1 MAALWRGVLAGHQMP
16 PALCPLAS
24 FHLRFNSALKRRQF
38 HVGERIPVPY
48 DLSNRLVV
56 GVASSAVFDL
66 AESDAVFKQQG
77 EEEYRKYQEAHLRTP
92 LAEGPAFPF
101 VKRLLS
107 LNDLAM
113 DGGDGPLVEVIL
125 LSRNDPDTGLRVM
138 HSIQHHGLDIT
149 RAVFTQGRTPF
160 EFIEPLHIALFLSG
174 DAAGVKAAV
183 ERGFPAGHV
192 MASEAVD
199 DPADI
204 GLRIAFDFDGVLAS
218 DESERVYQT
227 GGTQAFHVHEQAHA
241 GRHHVPGPLKEFL
254 VRISRIQRLEE
265 ERRRADSGYQ
275 IRLRVSIVTAR
286 NAPSHERAVQTLKSW
301 GVMVNDAV
309 FLGGIEKGPV
319 LGALKPH
326 IYFDDQLG
334 HLESAARYVRSVHVP
349 FGISNVAKQA
359 IGGDVAVSAA
369 IPSTDVG
376 SPRRSAKTMAKAAAK
391 RVTPGSAASNAGAVK
406 PPAKKRRSR

>member
-1 MAALWRGVLAGHQMP
+1 
-16 PALCPLAS
+16 
-24 FHLRFNSALKRRQF
+24 
-38 HVGERIPVPY
+38 VPY

-66 AESDAVFKQQG
+66 TESDTVFRQQG

-107 LNDLAM
+107 LNDLAV

-138 HSIQHHGLDIT
+138 QSIQHHDLDIT
-149 RAVFTQGRTPF
+149 RAVFTQGRTPY
-160 EFIEPLHIALFLSG
+160 EFIAPLHIALFLSG
-174 DAAGVKAAV
+174 DAAGVRAAV
-183 ERGFPAGHV
+183 EKGHPAGHV

-199 DPADI
+199 DPTDI

-227 GGTQAFHVHEQAHA
+227 EGIPAFHVHEQSQA
-241 GRHHVPGPLKEFL
+241 GRHHEPGPLKDFL

-265 ERRRADSGYQ
+265 ERRRADASYQ

-309 FLGGIEKGPV
+309 FLGGIEKGSV
-319 LGALKPH
+319 LGVLKPH

-334 HLESAARYVRSVHVP
+334 HLESAARYVTSVHVP
-349 FGISNVAKQA
+349 FGIANVAKHA
-359 IGGDVAVSAA
+359 DGDGVGVSTARLT
-369 IPSTDVG
+369 PEVEV
-376 SPRRSAKTMAKAAAK
+376 PRRTAKTQAKSATK
-391 RVTPGSAASNAGAVK
+391 RVPPAATRSSPGGVK
-406 PPAKKRRSR
+406 SPAKKRRSR